1 MRRGPLRSSLAPFL
15 LSTLLVASP
24 RPAEAQ
30 TIRTPNGH
38 PDYVAELEPHF
49 TLAVFRNGLYGFD
62 RGRRGKYFGTPG
74 IGAGFRA
81 TFEVADP
88 AFIAKLNNTVGI
100 TVGIDVTHCDDWC
113 ENRAVLYIPTGVQWN
128 FFFSKEWAAF
138 GEIGPML
145 RTDFDGVLPD
155 LYVAAGGRYLFSDAV
170 SLTLRIGF
178 PFVTFGVSFFP

>member
-1 MRRGPLRSSLAPFL
+1 MNPGPLRTPFRAPLLAL
-15 LSTLLVASP
+15 LLLAWP
-24 RPAEAQ
+24 DAAQAQ
-30 TIRTPNGH
+30 TIKDPNGH

-62 RGRRGKYFGTPG
+62 RGRKGKYFGTPG
-74 IGAGFRA
+74 IGGGFRA
-81 TFEVADP
+81 SFEVADP
-88 AFIAKLNNTVGI
+88 AFIAKLNNTVAV

-113 ENRAVLYIPTGVQWN
+113 ANPAVLYIPTGVQWN
-128 FFFSKEWAAF
+128 FFFSKEWGAF

-155 LYVAAGGRYLFSDAV
+155 LYVAAGGRYLFSDNV
-170 SLTLRIGF
+170 GLTLRIGF